1 MRYERVICA
10 VSRVR
15 VLVGKPV
22 SQFNRIYVV
31 VGFEGLFMMHDG
43 WGKSKAYRN
52 VSGKKK
58 DYFRCP
64 ETILVR
70 EPSSG

>member
-10 VSRVR
+10 VSRVT

-31 VGFEGLFMMHDG
+31 VGFEGAFMMHDV
-43 WGKSKAYRN
+43 WGNSKTYRN
-52 VSGKKK
+52 VSGKK
-58 DYFRCP
+58 
-64 ETILVR
+64 
-70 EPSSG
+70 